1 MLTKANSGKYLTKE
15 FHEKLELGVRDRDL
29 LTSEEITW
37 AEIPSDMGYGKE
49 NPDIF
54 KIQSQPI
61 DPFTG
66 STKTIDIRTRNE
78 CGDGGE

>member
-1 MLTKANSGKYLTKE
+1 MLTKNGTGKYLTKE
-15 FHEKLELGVRDRDL
+15 FHEKFALGVRDRDL
-29 LTSEEITW
+29 LTAEEIVW

-49 NPDIF
+49 NPDTF

-61 DPFTG
+61 DSFTG
-66 STKTIDIRTRNE
+66 STKTIDIRARKE